1 MSEKVGKKI
10 LQVGYASFAKAG
22 IQTVIMNIARGVHK
36 DFDIDVLLTSNKP
49 GYYDEE
55 FEQYG
60 NIYRV
65 NCSVEGFGKLK
76 KYLHFVIRPFKQFF
90 YARKLMKK
98 NQYDIVHIHSGL
110 EGGPMFLAA
119 KFAGVKH
126 IVAHSHNT
134 ASPEKRSFFSRI
146 YRALNK
152 RIIHRTATIRIGVSK
167 DANQYLYGKDEC
179 FIINN
184 PVELER
190 FLNAKR
196 EKHKDKIVL
205 TNVGRY
211 CYQKNQGFIIEI
223 LQELLTQGQDAEL
236 NLVGFGEDEKKLK
249 QQIAECKLTDKV
261 HMIRGDGD
269 ADIPAILG
277 GTDVFVFPSRFE
289 GLGIVIIEAQAA
301 ECLCVAS
308 DVVPVETDLGL
319 CKYISLQESAETWA
333 DETIKMME
341 DPDKYQLD
349 KDLLY
354 TYHAKQIQDEF
365 KMLYHKLSN

>member
-1 MSEKVGKKI
+1 MSEKKKI

-22 IQTVIMNIARGVHK
+22 IQTVIMNIARGVYK

-76 KYLHFVIRPFKQFF
+76 KYLHFAIRPFKQFF

-134 ASPEKRSFFSRI
+134 ASPEKRSLFSRI

-152 RIIHRTATIRIGVSK
+152 RIIHRTATVRIGVSK

-190 FLNAKR
+190 FLNVKR

-223 LQELLTQGQDAEL
+223 LQELLKQGQDAEL

-269 ADIPAILG
+269 VDIPAILG

-289 GLGIVIIEAQAA
+289 GLGIVMIEAQAA

-319 CKYISLQESAETWA
+319 CEYISLQKSAEEWA
-333 DETIKMME
+333 EEIIRVIENRDS
-341 DPDKYQLD
+341 KYSLD
-349 KDLLY
+349 FERMKSF
-354 TYHAKQIQDEF
+354 QIQYIQSEYRT
-365 KMLYHKLSN
+365 LYHNL